1 MEILKE
7 KVTFYDKLIQLQIYD
22 INKSFLNS
30 ALSKTYFQISNSI
43 IFILEYNSSSCLEN
57 FLSLF
62 EKLKEEGMSK
72 KISLIIWKEN
82 SIFKGDLN
90 FLLDDKSKK
99 RDSSENHSIIS
110 TLNLI
115 NNPNSTISNMTELV
129 STTLDTNTSK
139 QKSKFD
145 SNKNSLLNLQIKL
158 KSLCKVHK
166 LICIYISTISE
177 ISTDNEIFR
186 NFIGYLLLKKFNTP
200 DTSKFRIKNVKKRSS
215 YTLSSSEKKMEIK
228 NKKKKTSNK
237 NKNND
242 DIRIERMINSHRKTS
257 QF

>member
-57 FLSLF
+57 FLNLF
-62 EKLKEEGMSK
+62 EKLKDEGVSK

-115 NNPNSTISNMTELV
+115 NANSMISNMTELA
-129 STTLDTNTSK
+129 STLDTNTSK
-139 QKSKFD
+139 QKLKFD
-145 SNKNSLLNLQIKL
+145 SNKNSLLNLQIKF
-158 KSLCKVHK
+158 KTICKIYK
-166 LICIYISTISE
+166 IICIYISTISE

-200 DTSKFRIKNVKKRSS
+200 DTSKFQIKEVKKRSS
-215 YTLSSSEKKMEIK
+215 YNLGSSENIIKTGIK
-228 NKKKKTSNK
+228 NKKKKTSNE
-237 NKNND
+237 NKNDD